1 MARPTGVTI
10 IAALMIIGG
19 VLGIIASIA
28 IIGLLGSIGFGL
40 AAILGIVALVSAV
53 LSLVAGIGLWQLKPW
68 GWTLAFAIAVVNI
81 VVNVVSVLTG
91 NATIAGV
98 AVNTIINAVVIYYLN
113 TPEVK
118 AAFGRS

>member
-19 VLGIIASIA
+19 VLGIILSIGV
-28 IIGLLGSIGFGL
+28 IGLLGTLGFGL
-40 AAILGIVALVSAV
+40 AAILGIVTLVSSV
-53 LSLVAGIGLWQLKPW
+53 LSLVAGIGLWQLQPW